1 MGEIITEPTQSD
13 LVLLDNFGLFS
24 KFQRTWAFQQFVNL
38 PHSLITLM
46 TGNQSMKTSGCA
58 FQYVLRIMSWHPIP
72 EKNLLYFECPSCDQK
87 FNVLQLPKDW
97 LCPVCKSELKEH
109 ERGCRIFRFASE
121 VLPGE
126 TSDAKGEQS
135 TEVKNSVYPEF
146 KKWLPPCYIKKD
158 IKHRNMAMTL
168 YDPQA
173 GNVFCGKEYKGHE
186 IIVEL
191 VAYSQ
196 TVQSTAGKQRASI
209 WEDEEPPYDFHEEQ
223 LPRLMAEHGDLLLSL
238 TPANRLSW
246 TYDEIFE
253 HAQLYIRTPAIC
265 DFLRT
270 PDYDP
275 PQIEYTESPKSI
287 AVIQA
292 ATDDNPTLSLDAI
305 EDLMSQYDDPDII
318 ATRRYGIHKQV
329 KGRIF
334 KGFDYK
340 VHFIDA
346 EQYFPYGVPH
356 DWNHARGIDYHPQ
369 TPWACGCISLS
380 PENEAFIWLDYNPS
394 PEKYT
399 TKEIC
404 LDFSTQSKD
413 YKFILNLIDPLSEGI
428 KKDKITV
435 LDDINEEFYQLKR
448 EGIGTGGYFVT
459 WDTKGEKG
467 RDAIRERLKNSIRCE
482 RPYNNKAASSDK
494 FADKRGYLPTL
505 WILNNCKTAAKM
517 MKMWRW
523 DEYTETRFRMLKEEK
538 NKPQE
543 KWSHFPMVFEAIF
556 KHPAFRPPRK
566 VKPIYRSP
574 KRYFQGRG

>member
-1 MGEIITEPTQSD
+1 MEEIITEATQAD
-13 LVLLDNFGLFS
+13 LALLDNFSNFGR
-24 KFQRTWAFQQFVNL
+24 FQRTWAFQQFVNL
-38 PHSLITLM
+38 PHSLIALM

-72 EKNLLYFECPSCDQK
+72 EKNLLYFECPCGQK
-87 FNVLQLPKDW
+87 WNVLTLPKDW
-97 LCPVCKSELKEH
+97 LCPVCKSEIKEH

-168 YDPQA
+168 HDPQA
-173 GNVFCGKEYKGHE
+173 GNVFCGEEYKGHE

-196 TVQSTAGKQRASI
+196 TVQSTAGKQRVSI

-223 LPRLMAEHGDLLLSL
+223 LPRLMAENGDLLLSL

-253 HAQLYIRTPAIC
+253 HSQLYIRTKAIC

-275 PQIEYTESPKSI
+275 PQIEWTDSPKSI

-305 EDLMSQYDDPDII
+305 ETLMSQYDDPDII
-318 ATRRYGIHKQV
+318 ATRRFGIHKQV

-340 VHFIDA
+340 THFISSD
-346 EQYFPYGVPH
+346 EYFPYGIPH

-380 PENEAFIWLDYNPS
+380 PTNEAFVWLDYNPS

-404 LDFSTQSKD
+404 LSFGTQSKD

-428 KKDKITV
+428 KKDKVTV
-435 LDDINEEFYQLKR
+435 LEDINEEFYQLKR

-459 WDTKGEKG
+459 WDTKGERG

-482 RPYNNKAASSDK
+482 RPYNNKVASGDK
-494 FADKRGYLPTL
+494 FADKRGYLPTI
-505 WILNNCKTAAKM
+505 WILDNCKIAAKM

-523 DEYTETRFRMLKEEK
+523 DEYAETRFRMLREEK

-543 KWSHFPMVFEAIF
+543 KWSHFNMTWEAIF

-566 VKPIYRSP
+566 IKPTYHQP
-574 KRYFQGRG
+574 KQYFQGRG